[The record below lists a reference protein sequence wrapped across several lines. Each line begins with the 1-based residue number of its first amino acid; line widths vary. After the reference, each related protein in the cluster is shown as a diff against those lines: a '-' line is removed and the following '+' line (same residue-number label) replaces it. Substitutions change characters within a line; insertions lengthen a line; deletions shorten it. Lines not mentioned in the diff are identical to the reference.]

1 MVTSRN
7 RILMRYLLD
16 TNFISELRK
25 GDKANRGV
33 QTWAMSND
41 SSLSALSVVTIAEIR
56 KGIENKR
63 RTDNRQADAIESW
76 LETILIKFAANILPV
91 TVEIADHW
99 GRLMS
104 RAQLPINDSLLA
116 ATALEHGLTVVTRNV
131 ADFEGSGARF
141 HNPWK

>member
-1 MVTSRN
+1 
-7 RILMRYLLD
+7 MRYLLD

-33 QTWAMSND
+33 QAWAMSND

-76 LETILIKFAANILPV
+76 LETILVKFAANILPV
-91 TVEIADHW
+91 TIEIADHW

-116 ATALEHGLTVVTRNV
+116 ATALQHCLTVVTRNV